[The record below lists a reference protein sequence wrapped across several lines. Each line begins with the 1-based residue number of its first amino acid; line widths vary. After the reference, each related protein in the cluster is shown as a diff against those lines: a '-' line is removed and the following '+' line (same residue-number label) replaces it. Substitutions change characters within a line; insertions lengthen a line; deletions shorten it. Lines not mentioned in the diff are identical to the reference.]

1 MSQSTYYVGVPIAIQ
16 ADLTDAAG
24 NLFSLASVSASFG
37 SPGGGPAHVV
47 AMTSSETGVYTCTI
61 TPTATGT
68 LNLTV
73 AGYDEDSTLQV
84 VGVCREIVSPVPY
97 V

>member
-1 MSQSTYYVGVPIAIQ
+1 MSQQTFYAGVPISVQ
-16 ADLTDAAG
+16 ANLTNAAG
-24 NLFSLASVSASFG
+24 SAYDPSSVSCSFG

-47 AMTSSETGVYTCTI
+47 AMTSSETGVYTCQI

-68 LNLTV
+68 LTVTV
-73 AGYDEDSTLQV
+73 AGYDGSGNLEV
-84 VGVCREIVSPVPY
+84 VGVCRETVSPVPY

>member
-1 MSQSTYYVGVPIAIQ
+1 MSQTQLWAGVPVQIQ
-16 ADLTDAAG
+16 AVITDSAG
-24 NLFSLASVSASFG
+24 NPYSLASCSASYG
-37 SPGGGPAHVV
+37 SPGGGPPAVV
-47 AMTSSETGVYTCTI
+47 ALATSETGTYTGTI

-68 LNLTV
+68 LTVTV
-73 AGYDEDSTLQV
+73 AGYDSESTLQV